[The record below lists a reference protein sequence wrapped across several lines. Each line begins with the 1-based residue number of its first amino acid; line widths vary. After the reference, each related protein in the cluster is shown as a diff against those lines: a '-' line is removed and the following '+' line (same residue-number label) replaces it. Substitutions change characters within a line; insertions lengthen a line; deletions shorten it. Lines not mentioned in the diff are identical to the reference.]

1 MSNDGLPDVPLPDA
15 QRVPLMSGARL
26 DMYRALHCDSYYQ
39 LLLLM
44 NKHSATL
51 EKNPANLQF
60 VQAAAGK
67 IQKDRLN
74 KRALAML
81 LLCIPPA
88 LLKSIVTGTFAY
100 DVLNPAGSR
109 PFTYQLDN
117 MGTYIYGL
125 AIQGRNGQFLS
136 ISEIERLITALNK
149 YCSGYV
155 RQKAHGGNPTTPQ
168 DNVLARWA
176 SDIDSAYGSRPANA
190 PNKLRFI
197 ANDDALK
204 RVGAFIQGLQR
215 RCDAIAAAGKS
226 KSVFLTQAPL
236 GVGCS
241 GNLPHR
247 VPQHHPHDSG
257 LRHSTY
263 TWSLTLCLI
272 KKELSL
278 TPKTVV
284 LPVLQVWDNDHLPQ
298 SEILVSALASSYCF
312 QDGFNVCGA
321 GGQNGA
327 LPEPKLLE
335 IKRYML
341 SVQPYFGRNSD
352 ALLLELQRRKDWV
365 TDFSCA
371 DGFGK
376 PGEAIKHQALLNMQQ
391 EATFLAERLHK
402 FIAYAHEHKD
412 RTMAAKLDLP
422 MGSRMASLA
431 TDLLNAVID
440 PSTIDELPIVANTKP
455 EPPK

>member
-44 NKHSATL
+44 NRHSATL

-272 KKELSL
+272 KKELS
-278 TPKTVV
+278 
-284 LPVLQVWDNDHLPQ
+284 
-298 SEILVSALASSYCF
+298 YCF

-341 SVQPYFGRNSD
+341 SVQPYFGQNSD
-352 ALLLELQRRKDWV
+352 ALLLELQKRKDWV
-365 TDFSCA
+365 SDFSCA

-391 EATFLAERLHK
+391 EAIFLAERLQK
-402 FIAYAHEHKD
+402 FIAFAHEHKD
-412 RTMAAKLDLP
+412 KTTAAKLDLP

-431 TDLLNAVID
+431 TDLLDAVID